1 MATPI
6 PPDVDV
12 AWKVWLG
19 SCAAVVLATTAVIA
33 RLVARRMSAASFWW
47 DDWTIVLA
55 VIVNWGMEVV
65 RWIMI
70 VRYDYGRHVH
80 YISKANVIH
89 FWKAFLAV
97 QVMYF
102 SNAVVTKISLLL
114 LYYRIFGVVVR
125 FRIALYISAFLV
137 SGYWVACTV
146 VAIAGCS
153 PISKNW
159 DKLGPGKCIDEINFF
174 RWNGICNLIIDVLVL
189 CLPMPMVWRLK
200 IDLKQKLVLSAIFGL
215 GAFVC
220 IASVLRVLAFNADQI
235 ADGTFSTV
243 GTVTW
248 SSVEQGLGIVCACLP
263 TLRPLFDRVFPSFR
277 NATNTSS
284 SHALG
289 NSHNAQNEFSK
300 NGAKTPWRQSAENG
314 STVGFARLQDEEA
327 FPTPPIELQHHTI
340 FAPVQGAGVSTS
352 AEKGGSDGMMVSGGI
367 LKESTIEQHSIRD

>member
-1 MATPI
+1 M
-6 PPDVDV
+6 
-12 AWKVWLG
+12 
-19 SCAAVVLATTAVIA
+19 
-33 RLVARRMSAASFWW
+33 F
-47 DDWTIVLA
+47 
-55 VIVNWGMEVV
+55 
-65 RWIMI
+65 
-70 VRYDYGRHVH
+70 
-80 YISKANVIH
+80 
-89 FWKAFLAV
+89 
-97 QVMYF
+97 
-102 SNAVVTKISLLL
+102 LLL
-114 LYYRIFGVVVR
+114 SFNKRG
-125 FRIALYISAFLV
+125 
-137 SGYWVACTV
+137 
-146 VAIAGCS
+146 
-153 PISKNW
+153 
-159 DKLGPGKCIDEINFF
+159 ID
-174 RWNGICNLIIDVLVL
+174 IIT
-189 CLPMPMVWRLK
+189 
-200 IDLKQKLVLSAIFGL
+200 S
-215 GAFVC
+215 VC